1 MKKSRRSKCPKLDGA
16 KVDIRGILSR
26 ILVIKFLNGMGKVGT
41 FYSKVEQV

>member
-16 KVDIRGILSR
+16 KVDIRGLLSR
-26 ILVIKFLNGMGKVGT
+26 ILVINGMGKIGT